1 MPLLMTLSMPMMCAN
16 CLGQAL
22 SLPMLSPAVIEQPYA
37 VMVEYFMTVF
47 TDILVVHQESK
58 KPVGRRR
65 QNFLVA
71 VESLEP
77 LGSR

>member
-1 MPLLMTLSMPMMCAN
+1 MPLLMTLSMPMMLPS

-22 SLPMLSPAVIEQPYA
+22 SLPMLSPAVSEQPYA
-37 VMVEYFMTVF
+37 VIDFMIVF
-47 TDILVVHQESK
+47 NGMILVVHQESK

>member
-1 MPLLMTLSMPMMCAN
+1 MPLLCTDLMPMMCAN
-16 CLGQAL
+16 CVGQAL
-22 SLPMLSPAVIEQPYA
+22 SLPMLSPAVSEHPYA
-37 VMVEYFMTVF
+37 VIDCISVF
-47 TDILVVHQESK
+47 NGMILVVPEESK

>member
-1 MPLLMTLSMPMMCAN
+1 MPLLCTLSMPMMCAN
-16 CLGQAL
+16 CLGQAP
-22 SLPMLSPAVIEQPYA
+22 SLPMLSPAVSEQPYA
-37 VMVEYFMTVF
+37 VMDFMTVF
-47 TDILVVHQESK
+47 NGMILVVPQESK